1 MISLAVKKHIRQAA
15 TLALTLVMATALV
28 FQAATPAYA
37 DDKQKELEDKKNQL
51 QQELEDI
58 KNQQSANQEN
68 LENAQDQKEQLEA
81 KNTELKQEV
90 KQLSLIHI

>member
-37 DDKQKELEDKKNQL
+37 DDKQK
-51 QQELEDI
+51 
-58 KNQQSANQEN
+58 
-68 LENAQDQKEQLEA
+68 
-81 KNTELKQEV
+81 
-90 KQLSLIHI
+90 